1 MIILLKKYLIIQ
13 EISKTLKKESK
24 FGTTILIIDLK
35 LKKNTMLFSLH
46 FNLEMLNEPS

>member
-35 LKKNTMLFSLH
+35 LKKKYYAFLPL
-46 FNLEMLNEPS
+46 L